1 MVNSFEQFE
10 KSQIEH
16 EIEAAHELKKID
28 IVAAKLTEKFGEYE
42 ALRSFVT
49 YLASMEKVFAR
60 SRIYDSSPTTI
71 KDEIIK
77 TEMQLF
83 SAGTALDEDILKSIR
98 DDFNIVYAT
107 VTQIY
112 AIAEKLFQK
121 FSEKE
126 ECEDFIAS
134 LRDIAVVFIQAHEKH
149 FSIGE
154 IQDQV
159 YRSQMRIL
167 SADGE
172 PNIILLEKIYAEFKK
187 ELEVAVS

>member
-1 MVNSFEQFE
+1 MTNSYEQFE

-16 EIEAAHELKKID
+16 EIEAEHELKKID

-42 ALRSFVT
+42 ALRSFVV

-77 TEMQLF
+77 TEMKLF

-98 DDFNIVYAT
+98 DDFGIVYAT

-112 AIAEKLFQK
+112 AIAEKLLQK
-121 FSEKE
+121 FADKK
-126 ECEDFIAS
+126 ECEDFIES
-134 LRDIAVVFIQAHEKH
+134 LRDISIAFIEAHEKH
-149 FSIGE
+149 FTINE
-154 IQDQV
+154 IQDRI
-159 YRSQMRIL
+159 YRSKMKVL
-167 SADGE
+167 SANGE
-172 PNIILLEKIYAEFKK
+172 PDMSVLEEVYAEFKK
-187 ELEVAVS
+187 ELVVLSA

>member
-42 ALRSFVT
+42 ALRSFVI

-83 SAGTALDEDILKSIR
+83 SADTALDEDILKSIR
-98 DDFNIVYAT
+98 DDFGLVYAT

-121 FSEKE
+121 FSGKDD
-126 ECEDFIAS
+126 CEDFIAS
-134 LRDIAVVFIQAHEKH
+134 LRDIAIVFIQAHEKH
-149 FSIGE
+149 FSISE

-159 YRSQMRIL
+159 YRSQMKIF
-167 SADGE
+167 SKDGDPE
-172 PNIILLEKIYAEFKK
+172 IELLEKIYNEFRQ
-187 ELEVAVS
+187 ELATV